1 MNFLKIET
9 ENGLHLVC
17 DEKHYKDAKAGFDK
31 LYPPTERERYS
42 EKEMDMFFA
51 NYLAGYLE
59 VVKKVRTSR
68 LREIF

>member
-1 MNFLKIET
+1 MSFLKIET
-9 ENGLHLVC
+9 KNGLHLVC
-17 DEKHYKDAKAGFDK
+17 DEKHYKDAKAGFDE

-42 EKEMDMFFA
+42 KEEMDMFFV

-59 VVKKVRTSR
+59 VVKKITTSG